1 MSLHRVDTGL
11 RSRPPA
17 LLADWAIAVSDG
29 GVPSNFSEADAA
41 LLGVGL
47 IAYLRDHHRHVIIH
61 LTLLESRGKV
71 PCSIFMILFR

>member
-11 RSRPPA
+11 RPRPPA

-47 IAYLRDHHRHVIIH
+47 IAYLRDHHRHV
-61 LTLLESRGKV
+61 TLLESRGKV